1 MDPPQI
7 AQLLLQGLL
16 CTQFYLLS
24 GNHAYGICSI
34 FPTAVVCLGN
44 DVIQISPVSKMNA
57 DISEEMEA

>member
-16 CTQFYLLS
+16 CAQFYLLS
-24 GNHAYGICSI
+24 GDHAHGICSI
-34 FPTAVVCLGN
+34 FPTALALLGN
-44 DVIQISPVSKMNA
+44 DAIQISPVSKMNA